1 MVRNVSKSAGLGQF
15 GLGAGA
21 GAGAAAKGGG
31 AKSML
36 LDLPL
41 SHLERHRKWKYT

>member
-21 GAGAAAKGGG
+21 GAAAKGG

-41 SHLERHRKWKYT
+41 SHIERHRKWKYT

>member
-1 MVRNVSKSAGLGQF
+1 MVVVRNVSKSAGLGQF

-21 GAGAAAKGGG
+21 GAVAGAKGG

-36 LDLPL
+36 LD
-41 SHLERHRKWKYT
+41 